1 MVIGLKRRLISQ
13 NQAYSASMIINSFK
27 GIHNTNPA
35 RSIPDNALTDAVDV
49 DIDNM
54 GVLSKR
60 DGQTVTAIAGS
71 PHYLFFTIDQTS
83 PDEVIITSI
92 ITAYTTL
99 DGVSYLFVN
108 GLKNS
113 IDGVTGLVFMV
124 QPDLE
129 LLPVTDTQ
137 GLSILSTAIYFADF
151 GKILFTNDGYKIN
164 GTIASKLKIPAPEY
178 PPYLEVSSPYVD
190 GEMAFYKAVYCYRDL
205 VTGMEGGSSPIEIIP
220 CAFDASVSVTPP
232 APPDGYEAIVY
243 VTEING
249 STYYSYDGYQLAP
262 VQILANPFPDDVSK
276 IEYHDERLWLSQAA
290 PNGMSMVWYSDKYHY
305 HLYDAV
311 SNYLVVPGQIR
322 DMAST
327 AQGLVIC
334 TDAAIYVW
342 TDSLQL
348 LAGYGVPE
356 GKPISKHPDGTV
368 LIQSNRGI
376 CSAFPFQNIT
386 EKKVVPDALNTATT
400 ALIYKN
406 GINRFISIGNYELPY
421 SYLPD
426 VVLLEPELGE
436 YSIDTNTV
444 TLTVT

>member
-1 MVIGLKRRLISQ
+1 
-13 NQAYSASMIINSFK
+13 MIINSFK

-49 DIDNM
+49 DIDNL
-54 GVLSKR
+54 GGISKR
-60 DGQTVTAIAGS
+60 AGQTVTAISGS

-99 DGVSYLFVN
+99 DGVSYLFVT
-108 GLKNS
+108 GLKNGT
-113 IDGVTGLVFMV
+113 DGINGLVFMV

-129 LLPVTDTQ
+129 LLSVTDSQ

-164 GTIASKLKIPAPEY
+164 GTIASKLKIPTPEY

-205 VTGMEGGSSPIEIIP
+205 TTGIEGGSSPIEIIA
-220 CAFDASVSVTPP
+220 CAFDSTVSVTP
-232 APPDGYEAIVY
+232 ATPPDGYESVVY

-262 VQILANPFPDDVSK
+262 VQVLADQFPVDVSK
-276 IEYHDERLWLSQAA
+276 IEYHDERLWLSQSA
-290 PNGMSMVWYSDKYHY
+290 PNGMSMVWFSYKYHY
-305 HLYDAV
+305 HLYDSV

-327 AQGLVIC
+327 TQGLIIC
-334 TDAAIYVW
+334 TDAAIYAW
-342 TDSLQL
+342 AEGSLQL

-376 CSAFPFQNIT
+376 CSAFPFQNMT
-386 EKKVVPDALNTATT
+386 EKKVIPDSLDTATT
-400 ALIYKN
+400 TIIYKN
-406 GINRFISIGNYELPY
+406 GINRFISIGNYPLPY

-426 VVLLEPELGE
+426 VVLLEPDLGE
-436 YSIDTNTV
+436 YLIDTNTV